1 MKRLLAVFLMLT
13 LGFALSASLVAQEAA
28 APPEEAASESAPEG
42 ETGAEPEEAATDSE
56 APAAVAEAP
65 PEPAFDPSSVPL
77 PDDIQFVDLPN
88 DAGETLVFSWD
99 FTGFDFT
106 PTEEELSKGAF
117 RHHYVLVRDGKEILE
132 FGPIAKPKETMAAFP
147 QYWGFDEEKL
157 SKRKRVE
164 LSDLEPGTTVS
175 LQIGVVPPETEQ
187 MYAKARGDYYNYIGL
202 EESLVLARHDLGV
215 EKAKKNR
222 PDKVAE
228 LEQAVEDIK
237 AQIAGLGYTKQQA
250 ESAWN
255 EAKAAIYVFPETYQA
270 TTKTGWYNPV
280 KTNNLVF
287 GILFGTV
294 VLLFIARARKD
305 KTLFIRRINGLEA
318 VDEAIGRATEM
329 GKPIL
334 YLTGM
339 TTLADLATLA
349 AINILGEVSKKIA
362 EYDSGLIVPCRDPV
376 VMTVN
381 QETVKAAYTEA
392 GRPENY
398 NEDSVFFLTEDQ
410 FSYTASVNGIM
421 LRDKPAA
428 NFFMG
433 YYYAES
439 LLLAETGAMTG
450 AIQIAGTDSLAQ
462 LPFFITAC
470 DYTLIGEELYAASA
484 YLSREPLLL
493 GSLKGQDIGK
503 LLLMLVILLGTLLAS
518 LGVWLSNPA
527 FNFIQH
533 IFTAL

>member
-1 MKRLLAVFLMLT
+1 M
-13 LGFALSASLVAQEAA
+13 FAAAQESE
-28 APPEEAASESAPEG
+28 PP
-42 ETGAEPEEAATDSE
+42 AEPEETAEETAAADEAMETAAEAESE
-56 APAAVAEAP
+56 AESAELEAAPGEDAVVSAERL
-65 PEPAFDPSSVPL
+65 AFDPTTVLL
-77 PDDIQFVDLPN
+77 PSNIEFVDLPRDDGN
-88 DAGETLVFSWD
+88 AVALLWDIAPVDFKSREAAIEAGEEPVHYIFQVNGSKVIEFDDVAKTVKSMAASPQFWGFSKSLADRKWLMVED
-99 FTGFDFT
+99 EAFT
-106 PTEEELSKGAF
+106 P
-117 RHHYVLVRDGKEILE
+117 GKEV
-132 FGPIAKPKETMAAFP
+132 T
-147 QYWGFDEEKL
+147 
-157 SKRKRVE
+157 
-164 LSDLEPGTTVS
+164 
-175 LQIGVVPPETEQ
+175 LQIGIVPPFLEQ
-187 MYAKARGDYYNYIGL
+187 EYGAAKAKIGAIKKLNSDRNIAIHSKSVEQLRRKRPAKIEEFENEIADL
-202 EESLVLARHDLGV
+202 EA
-215 EKAKKNR
+215 A
-222 PDKVAE
+222 
-228 LEQAVEDIK
+228 
-237 AQIAGLGYTKQQA
+237 IASLGYTEAEAQA
-250 ESAWN
+250 EWDAVRAQVYYHP
-255 EAKAAIYVFPETYQA
+255 ERYAAVTQ
-270 TTKTGWYNPV
+270 TGLYNPA
-280 KTNNLVF
+280 KTNNLIF
-287 GILFGTV
+287 GFIFGAV
-294 VLLFIARARKD
+294 VLWFISRARRD
-305 KTLFIRRINGLEA
+305 RTLFIRRINGLEA

-349 AINILGEVSKKIA
+349 AINILGEVAKKIA
-362 EYDSGLIVPCRDPV
+362 EYESDLIVPCRDPV

-381 QETVKAAYTEA
+381 QETVKEAYTHA
-392 GRPENY
+392 GRPDRF
-398 NEDSVFFLTEDQ
+398 NEDKVFFLTEDQ

-503 LLLMLVILLGTLLAS
+503 LFLMIVILFGTILVSIGAWTNTD
-518 LGVWLSNPA
+518 V
-527 FNFIQH
+527 FDIIQH